1 MSNLNNK
8 LPLSGQSILI
18 TGAARRLGR
27 SMALAAAKAGA
38 NVLIHFNNSS
48 QDAEDL
54 ANQIQAI
61 GQQAWLLQEDISDE
75 NNLALLCENAFA
87 ITQVSALINNA
98 SIFHP
103 ESFLNTSE
111 ASWREHIQVNLTTP
125 FQLSQAFA
133 RNVGKVTTGTIINML
148 DWRALRPGSDH
159 FAYTISKSAL
169 AAMTQ
174 SLALS
179 LAPNVSVN
187 AIALGAILPPENEQV
202 DASLL
207 DKVPL
212 RRWAKLSELNSL
224 LIYLLKRPL
233 SLTGQVIHLDG
244 GRHLVK

>member
-1 MSNLNNK
+1 MSTLGSN
-8 LPLSGQSILI
+8 LPLSGQAILI

-27 SMALAAAKAGA
+27 SMALAVAKSGA

-48 QDAEDL
+48 NDAESL
-54 ANQIQAI
+54 AVEIQEI
-61 GQQAWLLQEDISDE
+61 GRHAWLLQADISNE
-75 NNLALLCENAFA
+75 ANLMSLCDNAFS
-87 ITQVSALINNA
+87 ITPVSAIVNNA

-103 ESFLNTSE
+103 GSFLETSLT
-111 ASWREHIQVNLTTP
+111 SWQDHLQINLTTP
-125 FQLSQAFA
+125 FHLSQAFA
-133 RNVGKVTTGTIINML
+133 RNVGNKSKGTIINLL

-159 FAYTISKSAL
+159 FAYAISKASL

-179 LAPNVSVN
+179 LAPNIAVN

-202 DASLL
+202 DPNILE
-207 DKVPL
+207 KVPL
-212 RRWAKLSELNSL
+212 KRWAELSELNSL

-244 GRHLVK
+244 GRQLVK